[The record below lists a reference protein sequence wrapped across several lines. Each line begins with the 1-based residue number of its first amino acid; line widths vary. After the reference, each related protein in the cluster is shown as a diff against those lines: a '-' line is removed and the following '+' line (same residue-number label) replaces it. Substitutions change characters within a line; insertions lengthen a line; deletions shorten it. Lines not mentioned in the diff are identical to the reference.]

1 MPKPRKWPTRPSRAT
16 GAWPAHPTRTPQR
29 PPFPSA
35 SRHNYTRPWG
45 PTLISGRG
53 LARRRPERCRALLLL
68 LLIVR
73 RTRVTRA
80 ARSVFSDRNRA
91 VPFPVA
97 PLNCIKAFSSC
108 ERAAPVRRPIV
119 RMRAVIVTRNGPGFP
134 RIRPGVAESATLK
147 AEALISFFDLTSA
160 NVFNSDPRSVLIFTF
175 ESNFSLHMPLG

>member
-1 MPKPRKWPTRPSRAT
+1 M
-16 GAWPAHPTRTPQR
+16 
-29 PPFPSA
+29 
-35 SRHNYTRPWG
+35 
-45 PTLISGRG
+45 
-53 LARRRPERCRALLLL
+53 
-68 LLIVR
+68 
-73 RTRVTRA
+73 
-80 ARSVFSDRNRA
+80 
-91 VPFPVA
+91 PFPVA

-147 AEALISFFDLTSA
+147 AEALISPRGNDLTSA